1 MRRAGDAVAAAKL
14 WLIADA
20 GSRLP
25 YLARGLYALVT
36 VETTEVPRIASDEH
50 WRLYVNPDW
59 AASVEVESL
68 ARDLAHEL
76 WHLLLDHAGRARSV
90 GVDRATGAAWHRAT
104 DLALFDTLSPEGVA
118 SADLVANA
126 GALRA
131 GHPGKL
137 PPGRPAEEYWATLTR
152 LPAGDPEPEPDEH
165 PADGPPDRAVE
176 GLALPDE
183 PGADALDDGDGVA
196 REQAG
201 NEDRTQDRQ

>member
-20 GSRLP
+20 GARLP

-90 GVDRATGAAWHRAT
+90 GVARATAAAWHRVRGNA
-104 DLALFDTLSPEGVA
+104 VA
-118 SADLVANA
+118 SRSA
-126 GALRA
+126 GIFRWAITRMKPNRGNPSPFMKARA
-131 GHPGKL
+131 GRCPAI
-137 PPGRPAEEYWATLTR
+137 GRRWM
-152 LPAGDPEPEPDEH
+152 
-165 PADGPPDRAVE
+165 
-176 GLALPDE
+176 
-183 PGADALDDGDGVA
+183 
-196 REQAG
+196 
-201 NEDRTQDRQ
+201 RTAASSGRRW

>member
-20 GSRLP
+20 GARLP

-59 AASVEVESL
+59 AASVEVEAL
-68 ARDLAHEL
+68 AREVAHEL

-137 PPGRPAEEYWATLTR
+137 PPGRPAEEYWP
-152 LPAGDPEPEPDEH
+152 LPPFAS
-165 PADGPPDRAVE
+165 
-176 GLALPDE
+176 
-183 PGADALDDGDGVA
+183 PG
-196 REQAG
+196 R
-201 NEDRTQDRQ
+201 